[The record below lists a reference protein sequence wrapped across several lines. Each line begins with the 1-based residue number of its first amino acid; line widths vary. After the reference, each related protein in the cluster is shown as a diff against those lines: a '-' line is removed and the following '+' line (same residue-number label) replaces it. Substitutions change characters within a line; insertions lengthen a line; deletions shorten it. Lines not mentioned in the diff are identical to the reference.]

1 MLGAGNQKG
10 RRAMFAVF
18 SVGLTIV
25 LTSLAPP
32 SAQAVMPPEVYARA
46 SRESHIKAI
55 ATIVDV
61 KITHVGMRATT
72 KDVTFQLD
80 YWLTE
85 DAPETFTGSCES
97 VDTPQQKTHIMAGG
111 TIYFYPHV
119 GSRVF
124 VTVSDD
130 GGPITSM
137 TPMTQELEQ
146 IIRKE
151 PERIQYGIARVGIMS
166 RDGKSSPSIR
176 RFPPAKKPAMPE
188 PVLRGKEPL
197 PEDQR
202 SPMALLDELG
212 REAQPPKR
220 SRDEL
225 QGRLLLALGNDDVA
239 EAGRLIEQGAN
250 VNTAISSTGQT
261 PVMAAESARMAQLLI
276 DQGADPRAVD
286 TKGGTALHYAVSRK
300 NAPELIR
307 LFASRGVDPNRRGWE
322 NAPAIFVAADYF
334 NETRAFEPEF
344 IMPDEAGLDKGVNA
358 PPGPSPQSVLQA
370 LIDVGADVNAR
381 DAYGNTLL
389 MNAVVQDNADM
400 VKLLL
405 ALGADK
411 SLKKDNGATAKDTA
425 YEMGHRYIYQL
436 LD

>member
-1 MLGAGNQKG
+1 MLRSGTQKC
-10 RRAMFAVF
+10 RQTMLAVF
-18 SVGLTIV
+18 FIGLIIV
-25 LTSLAPP
+25 LTGLFPP
-32 SAQAVMPPEVYARA
+32 VAQAVMPPEVYAQT
-46 SRESHIKAI
+46 SRESLIQAI

-61 KITHVGMRATT
+61 KIIHVGKQATI
-72 KDVTFQLD
+72 KEATFQLE
-80 YWLTE
+80 YALT
-85 DAPETFTGSCES
+85 DGIPETFIGSCQS
-97 VDTPQQKTHIMAGG
+97 IDTPQQKTNIMAGG

-119 GSRVF
+119 GNRVF
-124 VTVSDD
+124 VTVRDD

-146 IIRKE
+146 VIREE

-166 RDGKSSPSIR
+166 RDGENSQSVRRPS
-176 RFPPAKKPAMPE
+176 PAKKPAMPE

-197 PEDQR
+197 PEDQI

-212 REAQPPKR
+212 REAQAPR
-220 SRDEL
+220 LSRNDL
-225 QGRLLLALGNDDVA
+225 QGQLLLALGNDDVA
-239 EAGRLIEQGAN
+239 EAGRLIEKGAN
-250 VNTAISSTGQT
+250 VNTAISSTGQA

-276 DQGADPRAVD
+276 NHGADPRATD

-307 LFASRGVDPNRRGWE
+307 LFASKGVDPNRRGWE

-334 NETRAFEPEF
+334 NEAKAFEPEF
-344 IMPDEAGLDKGVNA
+344 IIPGEAEPDKGANA
-358 PPGPSPQSVLQA
+358 PPGPSPKEVLQA

-400 VKLLL
+400 VKLLMEL
-405 ALGADK
+405 SADK